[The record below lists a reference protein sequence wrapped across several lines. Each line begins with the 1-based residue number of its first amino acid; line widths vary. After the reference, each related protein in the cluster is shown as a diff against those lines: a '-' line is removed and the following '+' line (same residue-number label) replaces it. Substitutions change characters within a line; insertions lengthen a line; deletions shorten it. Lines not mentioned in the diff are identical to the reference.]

1 MSDWNS
7 GNDDGDLGAL
17 GFDSDE
23 VEAPEFALL
32 ADGRY
37 PLICTSARV
46 EPSKNNPSTVMAN
59 IEETVVDGPG
69 AGRKVWSR
77 YIVAHDK
84 PDVMAR
90 GRADIKRMMQAYGV
104 GGASLT
110 PMVGLECVGAI
121 TTEAAKGDFAAKNKV
136 SRREPSTN
144 VASKPAASKPAP
156 ATVKAPAGFLANRK
170 PTP

>member
-1 MSDWNS
+1 MSDWDN
-7 GNDDGDLGAL
+7 NDGDLGAL
-17 GFDSDE
+17 GFDSDT
-23 VEAPEFALL
+23 VEAPEFVLL

-46 EPSKNNPSTVMAN
+46 EPSKNNPATVMAN
-59 IEETVVDGPG
+59 IEETVIDGPG

-77 YIVAHDK
+77 YIVAHEK

-90 GRADIKRMMQAYGV
+90 GRADVKRMMTAYGV
-104 GGASLT
+104 GGNSLT
-110 PMVGLECVGAI
+110 PMVGLECIGAV

-144 VASKPAASKPAP
+144 VASKPAASKPAS
-156 ATVKAPAGFLANRK
+156 AVAKAPAGFLANRK

>member
-1 MSDWNS
+1 MQMSDWNS

-46 EPSKNNPSTVMAN
+46 EPSKNNPSTIMAN

-77 YIVAHDK
+77 YIVAHEK

-110 PMVGLECVGAI
+110 PIVGLECIGAV

-136 SRREPSTN
+136 SRREPSAN
-144 VASKPAASKPAP
+144 ARQPAPAAASKPAAA
-156 ATVKAPAGFLANRK
+156 KAPPGFLASRK
-170 PTP
+170 G